1 MPSTRPPRR
10 GARPGDRPGAGLAM
24 TTGARLTERAAIV
37 SGGARGIGAA
47 HVRALAG
54 EGAHVVVGDVLDAE
68 ARALA
73 AELGE
78 RVRAVHLDVT
88 DEDSW
93 AAAVQVAEDPGW
105 GPGTVTVLVNNAGIM
120 DPAPIH
126 ELSAERFRRTIDVN
140 LTGHFLGIAA
150 VTGSMRRAGGGAI
163 VNTSSM
169 TSEIAV
175 STLAHYT
182 ASKHAIAGLTKAA
195 ALELGP
201 FNIRVNSLHPGM
213 IRTAMTA
220 GAPEQAMAATY
231 PVARFGTP
239 EEVAATMLF
248 IVCEAT
254 YASGNG
260 FPVDGGILAGIMMGE

>member
-1 MPSTRPPRR
+1 MTSGPRL
-10 GARPGDRPGAGLAM
+10 AG
-24 TTGARLTERAAIV
+24 RAAIV

-47 HVRALAG
+47 HVRALVG
-54 EGAHVVVGDVLDAE
+54 EGAHVVIGDVLDAE
-68 ARALA
+68 VQGFA
-73 AELGE
+73 A
-78 RVRAVHLDVT
+78 
-88 DEDSW
+88 
-93 AAAVQVAEDPGW
+93 
-105 GPGTVTVLVNNAGIM
+105 
-120 DPAPIH
+120 

-150 VTGSMRRAGGGAI
+150 VTESMRRAGGGAI

-195 ALELGP
+195 ALELAP
-201 FNIRVNSLHPGM
+201 FSIRVNSLHPGM
-213 IRTAMTA
+213 IRSAMTE
-220 GAPEQAMAATY
+220 GAPEEAMAAKY
-231 PVARFGTP
+231 PVRRFGAP

-254 YASGNG
+254 YASGDA

>member
-1 MPSTRPPRR
+1 MT
-10 GARPGDRPGAGLAM
+10 AGERLA
-24 TTGARLTERAAIV
+24 GRAAIV

-54 EGAHVVVGDVLDAE
+54 EGAHVVIGDVLEAE

-78 RVRAVHLDVT
+78 RVRAVDLDVT
-88 DEDSW
+88 DEASW
-93 AAAVQVAEDPGW
+93 AAAVAAAEDPDW

-169 TSEIAV
+169 TSQIAV

-213 IRTAMTA
+213 IRTAMTE
-220 GAPEQAMAATY
+220 GAPESAMAAEY